1 MPRRDRRAGSW
12 KRRLALGCGTA
23 FAVASSVGAGSAAES
38 LRVPVGRSVSVPLG
52 SPVAKIS
59 DTDAS
64 VVGYFLNNP
73 DQIEVVGRGT
83 GRSPLRVRLA
93 DGTSRVFEVDVVAP
107 EAMGGDPEPI
117 VVTSATAAAY
127 GAAPAATVAAA
138 ADVSPVDDA
147 STLTLGVGE
156 SQSFDVTGTATRI
169 DVATA
174 GVIEIERNQPGEV
187 TLIGRSPGETELT
200 LAGSG
205 GAVSRY
211 RIRVTGRASGASAEG
226 SDVLSVTEIPSR
238 GPEVAQLE
246 LPTPPPEQPSELPPP
261 PAPAYPSE
269 SEIGPLPRNLESP
282 PPEFVTP
289 EHIGELKRSIDDL
302 RGEIASQNA
311 RGSVPAP
318 APTPRPPAEI
328 QPAQIKEAVKEALA
342 ESRPA
347 PAPVWRPE
355 PRAPAPAAPPP
366 ARLEVA
372 PEARTPARP
381 PAVSPSPRPG
391 TSDVER
397 TAVTPAPAP
406 ELRPIVRMSDLRD
419 NLLTLGVGR
428 SRVLVLDSPAKRVA
442 VANPNVGDVILA
454 TPSQLVVNG
463 KGSGTTD
470 LLVWDRNDRGT
481 QLKLRVEAQGST
493 EKQVL
498 LKCKVAEVKRQA
510 MRDLGIDMAVLLDSN
525 VVKGGLGVVS
535 RGGGVLPGVVPGTPS
550 GDVIGSNGTLPANSD
565 LTIWQPDRGIYAFI
579 QALEKRGVARILAEP
594 NLVAINGQEA
604 SFLAGGEVPIPMVNS
619 VQSGELPRV
628 TVEFKEFGVKLNFR
642 PTILDDET
650 ISLHVMPEVSSLDYT
665 NGVVLEDFRIPA
677 LDTRRAETT
686 VQLHDGQSIV
696 IAGLMMTKKEQG
708 QEKVPWIGDVPV
720 LGALFR
726 SDSNDNSETE
736 LVILLTARIVRPL
749 PAGSTPTLAF
759 DRVATH

>member
-1 MPRRDRRAGSW
+1 MPRRDRRAGRW
-12 KRRLALGCGTA
+12 GHRLALGCGAA
-23 FAVASSVGAGSAAES
+23 FAVAGSVAAGPAAEL

-93 DGTSRVFEVDVVAP
+93 DGTSRLFDVDVVAP
-107 EAMGGDPEPI
+107 ESMAGEPEPI
-117 VVTSATAAAY
+117 VVTSATVAASA
-127 GAAPAATVAAA
+127 GSPAAA
-138 ADVSPVDDA
+138 AEPSPLGDDA

-174 GVIEIERNQPGEV
+174 GVIEVERNQPGEV
-187 TLIGRSPGETELT
+187 TLIGRAPGETELS

-211 RIRVTGRASGASAEG
+211 QIRVVGRAATGSSAEP
-226 SDVLSVTEIPSR
+226 SDVLSVTEVPARATEITH
-238 GPEVAQLE
+238 AD
-246 LPTPPPEQPSELPPP
+246 LPTPPPEAPSDLPPP

-269 SEIGPLPRNLESP
+269 LEIGALPRNLESP

-289 EHIGELKRSIDDL
+289 EHIGELKKSIDDL
-302 RGEIASQNA
+302 RGEIASQSA
-311 RGSVPAP
+311 RVSTPAAA
-318 APTPRPPAEI
+318 APKPVAQI
-328 QPAQIKEAVKEALA
+328 QPAEIKEAVKEALE

-372 PEARTPARP
+372 PESRTAASRPA
-381 PAVSPSPRPG
+381 PAPAPMPRVSK
-391 TSDVER
+391 VER
-397 TAVTPAPAP
+397 PEDPEPRAP
-406 ELRPIVRMSDLRD
+406 ELRPIVRMADLRD

-428 SRVLVLDSPAKRVA
+428 SRVVILESPAKRVA

-463 KGSGTTD
+463 KGAGTTD
-470 LLVWDRNDRGT
+470 LVVWDRNDRGT
-481 QLKLRVEAQGST
+481 QLKVRVEAQGST

-535 RGGGVLPGVVPGTPS
+535 RGGGVLPGVVPGTPA
-550 GDVIGSNGTLPANSD
+550 GDVLGSNGTLPSSSD

-619 VQSGELPRV
+619 VQTGELPRV

-650 ISLHVMPEVSSLDYT
+650 ISLHVMPEVSSLDYS

-708 QEKVPWIGDVPV
+708 QEKTPWLGDVPV